1 VNRSAGAFGL
11 GPEHQDL
18 GGSDVTHPGDFTDP
32 IELRCAINADT
43 TVTRLIPVLLV
54 QAFAIF
60 LLAALPLGLMFPHQ
74 GAISLV
80 GGVAVAAAFC
90 VPKYFRKRDE
100 LRRTYGAVQRLILH
114 PGGLRKY
121 DETIVIEMPWTQI
134 DRFEYRNSS
143 LPPTRRPVISGNPM
157 VPAASAALRGAHTV
171 MGWGIVG
178 RGTVTPVPGA
188 SPAKLKVHDQ
198 LNGPG
203 SNLRDGQP
211 VSSPNCLIF
220 PAEFEPHWTGGV
232 IGAWLRHYRPD
243 LALPPG

>member
-1 VNRSAGAFGL
+1 MTRSEG
-11 GPEHQDL
+11 
-18 GGSDVTHPGDFTDP
+18 FTEP
-32 IELRCAINADT
+32 IELRCAINADA
-43 TVTRLIPVLLV
+43 TVTRLVPVLVV

-90 VPKYFRKRDE
+90 VPKYFRKREE
-100 LRRTYGAVQRLILH
+100 LRHTYGAVQRLILH

-121 DETIVIEMPWTQI
+121 DDAIVIEMPWTQI
-134 DRFEYRNSS
+134 GRFEYRNSS
-143 LPPTRRPVISGNPM
+143 LPPNRTRVTGANPM

-188 SPAKLKVHDQ
+188 SLVKLEVHDQ

-203 SNLRDGQP
+203 SNLSDGRP
-211 VSSPNCLIF
+211 VSSPHCLIF
-220 PAEFEPHWTGGV
+220 PAEFEPDWTSGV
-232 IGAWLRHYRPD
+232 VGAWLRHYRPD
-243 LALPPG
+243 LGLPPA